1 MNSNVATLKLAT
13 VPTIS
18 RAEESQACLR
28 EWQRAGTLLSFVYAR
43 SLGGLLQTGH
53 GRIVALSDT
62 GLTLDAGGSS
72 LFVVLLDAR
81 YDDSPQIF
89 FTATLSGHFQVPG
102 VNLTLG
108 NHDWLFFS
116 ADQVPKGAM
125 LSRDNVPK
133 LR

>member
-1 MNSNVATLKLAT
+1 MNSNVATLKLASL
-13 VPTIS
+13 PALC
-18 RAEESQACLR
+18 RAEESLASLR
-28 EWQRAGTLLSFVYAR
+28 EWQHAGTLLSFVYAR
-43 SLGGLLQTGH
+43 AQGGLLQTGH

-62 GLTLDAGGSS
+62 GLTIDAGGSS

-89 FTATLSGHFQVPG
+89 FTATLSGHFRVPG
-102 VNLTLG
+102 VNITLG

-116 ADQVPKGAM
+116 ADKVPKGAM

>member
-1 MNSNVATLKLAT
+1 M
-13 VPTIS
+13 
-18 RAEESQACLR
+18 
-28 EWQRAGTLLSFVYAR
+28 YAR

-102 VNLTLG
+102 VNITLG
-108 NHDWLFFS
+108 NQDWLFFS